1 MKTSKKKAKKATAD
15 KGLKRQV
22 ETEDVQKVTSNDKK
36 LASNQRRLE
45 ALKKRRQEA
54 TTRVPVSISVDGRPT
69 SSPGKHIVFSS
80 DSDHENSDAGE
91 TEETLSRKPSLF
103 DEEEEEEEEDE
114 DASRFATR
122 KQFEGSSGEKLFRLQ
137 QQIGTDKRFRLDER
151 FADSNSSNGE
161 DSSESGD
168 DAGSDGGIEKER
180 DQARRIIASLL
191 GTTGS
196 EAKNKDISLPSLL
209 RHFDPSLNSCTDLE
223 QTDLT
228 PQFEHKSAD
237 DLILEDEEG
246 SSPSPAPVGRETY
259 YKISNSLKESLTGG
273 DEERENKPHTFDFFA
288 GEEDAIDEDDR
299 DSAEE
304 EIETTTVTPKW
315 MRSIARKSMPSRG
328 AKEEEEEEE
337 DRGGTSHKD
346 RKAVSSPDSSQRV
359 LFFFHSSD
367 PILANR
373 LDENSFYRNKTAA
386 ELCEK
391 WPERRAAVKL
401 AYKRSQKQALKRTR
415 KRDW

>member
-69 SSPGKHIVFSS
+69 CSPGKHIVFAS
-80 DSDHENSDAGE
+80 DSDHENSDAGA

-103 DEEEEEEEEDE
+103 DEEEDEEDS
-114 DASRFATR
+114 SRFATR

-151 FADSNSSNGE
+151 FADSNSSYSEN
-161 DSSESGD
+161 SSESGD
-168 DAGSDGGIEKER
+168 DTGSDGGIEKER

-196 EAKNKDISLPSLL
+196 EAKNKDIGLPSLL
-209 RHFDPSLNSCTDLE
+209 HHFDPSLDGCTDLE
-223 QTDLT
+223 QMDRT
-228 PQFEHKSAD
+228 PPFKHKSAD

-246 SSPSPAPVGRETY
+246 SPSPAPVGRETY

-273 DEERENKPHTFDFFA
+273 DEERENKQHTFDFFA

-315 MRSIARKSMPSRG
+315 MKSIARKSMPNSG
-328 AKEEEEEEE
+328 AEEEEEEEEEEE
-337 DRGGTSHKD
+337 DRRGTSHKD

>member
-1 MKTSKKKAKKATAD
+1 MNTSKNKAKKATAD

-69 SSPGKHIVFSS
+69 CSPGKHIVFAS
-80 DSDHENSDAGE
+80 DSDHENSGSGE

-103 DEEEEEEEEDE
+103 DEEEEEEDEE

-122 KQFEGSSGEKLFRLQ
+122 KQFGGSSGEKLFRLQ

-151 FADSNSSNGE
+151 FADSNSSNDE
-161 DSSESGD
+161 DSSESSD
-168 DAGSDGGIEKER
+168 DTGSDGDIEKER

-196 EAKNKDISLPSLL
+196 EAKNKAISSPSLL
-209 RHFDPSLNSCTDLE
+209 RHFDPSDGCTDLE
-223 QTDLT
+223 QTDRT
-228 PQFEHKSAD
+228 PPFKHKSDD
-237 DLILEDEEG
+237 DLILEEEES

-259 YKISNSLKESLTGG
+259 YKISNSLKESLTGR
-273 DEERENKPHTFDFFA
+273 DEEREIKPHTFDFFA

-304 EIETTTVTPKW
+304 ESETTTVTPKW
-315 MRSIARKSMPSRG
+315 MKSITRKSMPNSG
-328 AKEEEEEEE
+328 AEEEEEEKE